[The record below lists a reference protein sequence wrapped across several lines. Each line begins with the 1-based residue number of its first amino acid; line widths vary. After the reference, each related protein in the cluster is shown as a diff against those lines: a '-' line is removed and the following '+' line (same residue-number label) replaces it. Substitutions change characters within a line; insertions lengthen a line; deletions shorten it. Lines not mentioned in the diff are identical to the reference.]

1 MPIDNENYIYL
12 SSDIV
17 FSNPLL
23 IYSPTTAASLNL
35 PSGPAVVSIL
45 VSKNAG
51 RYRIQGD
58 SFPAMLLVL
67 EELDRRLHARVTAL
81 AGGAR

>member
-1 MPIDNENYIYL
+1 ML
-12 SSDIV
+12 SFLSPSS
-17 FSNPLL
+17 FLL
-23 IYSPTTAASLNL
+23 IPTAASLNL

-67 EELDRRLHARVTAL
+67 EELDRRLHARITAL